1 MPDYIDICKCY
12 AKLVKRKDDQQ
23 FNASVDIT
31 EKARLFFNFIFIII
45 TKINP
50 LTIMRVRDL
59 LHILGRFIYNICQN
73 LKL

>member
-1 MPDYIDICKCY
+1 MCKCY

-23 FNASVDIT
+23 FIASVDIT
-31 EKARLFFNFIFIII
+31 EKTRLFLYFIFIII

>member
-1 MPDYIDICKCY
+1 MCY
-12 AKLVKRKDDQQ
+12 AKLVKRKGDHQS
-23 FNASVDIT
+23 FGLNTSVDIT
-31 EKARLFFNFIFIII
+31 EKTGVLKKELFFIII

-59 LHILGRFIYNICQN
+59 LHTLGRFIYNICQN